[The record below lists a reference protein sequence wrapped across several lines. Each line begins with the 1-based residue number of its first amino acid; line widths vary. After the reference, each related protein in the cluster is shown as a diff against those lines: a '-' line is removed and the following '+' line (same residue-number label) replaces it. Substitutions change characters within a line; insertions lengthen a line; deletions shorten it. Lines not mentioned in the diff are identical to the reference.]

1 MFCMGQNKVI
11 IGEVEIFSWCNE
23 DLRKKDR
30 RKSMVGV
37 KRTNKVFCNLK
48 RKVAFLWSPC
58 ICADSKF
65 DSDS

>member
-30 RKSMVGV
+30 RKSMVGE
-37 KRTNKVFCNLK
+37 KGPIRYFKFCLLNNM
-48 RKVAFLWSPC
+48 V
-58 ICADSKF
+58 SKI
-65 DSDS
+65 

>member
-11 IGEVEIFSWCNE
+11 IGEAEIFSWCNE

-37 KRTNKVFCNLK
+37 KRTNKVF
-48 RKVAFLWSPC
+48 
-58 ICADSKF
+58 
-65 DSDS
+65 